1 MESAMAGRNGAK
13 VQGVT
18 ASRPPGRVLAAKWDD
33 RDVFT
38 IEEAGEILLISRG
51 SAYLAAKTG
60 DLPVISVGR
69 RRIVPRLA
77 LERLLGATAA

>member
-1 MESAMAGRNGAK
+1 MKTVNGARD
-13 VQGVT
+13 QTVT
-18 ASRPPGRVLAAKWDD
+18 FKRPPGRALAPKWDD

-51 SAYLAAKTG
+51 SAYAAARSG

-69 RRIVPRLA
+69 RRLIPRLA
-77 LERLLGATAA
+77 LERKLAGA

>member
-1 MESAMAGRNGAK
+1 MAGQNSLK
-13 VQGVT
+13 MQGVT
-18 ASRPPGRVLAAKWDD
+18 ANRTPGRILAAKWDD
-33 RDVFT
+33 RDAFT

-51 SAYLAAKTG
+51 SAYAAAKTG

-77 LERLLGATAA
+77 LERLLGAPAV